1 MIFLL
6 KTQIGKEEIMSALV
20 KILLIIGCILL
31 LIRFRLRLS
40 AVIWLAAAFLGFL
53 FQLSPLQI
61 ASSFLHAIW
70 DPGTVKLMASLLLI
84 LFFSAVMKETGNM
97 GRAISSLQEIFRDA
111 RATVAIIPAVIGI
124 LPVPGGAI
132 LSAPLVNEASDDL
145 QLSKERRTFLN
156 YWFRHIWEYSLPTYP
171 GIILISSIV
180 GVPVAK
186 IFWAN
191 FPLTLASI
199 VVGIVWGFRGIPP
212 SPRPAVPLTWQHAW
226 HNTASL
232 LRNLLPLFLLLLLT
246 LYFRLHLLYSTL
258 IPILAMILFHRL
270 SLPRIRRLAKE
281 SFSWEI
287 VFLIS
292 GIMIFKRILE
302 TSGAMSAIAGDFTQ
316 LGMPIPLLII
326 AIPCLF
332 GFITG
337 YATGMAGLSFPV
349 LLPFILGSESIMVYI
364 MLAYGLGMCVTLLS
378 PTHACLIL
386 TREYYRADIAKIYRL
401 LFFPVAI
408 VFCTGIG
415 IGIIVLGMG

>member
-1 MIFLL
+1 
-6 KTQIGKEEIMSALV
+6 MSAIF

-31 LIRFRLRLS
+31 LLRLHLRLS
-40 AVIWLAAAFLGFL
+40 VIIWLAAAFLGFL
-53 FQLSPLQI
+53 FQLPPLQI
-61 ASSFLHAIW
+61 GASFLGAIL
-70 DPGTVKLMASLLLI
+70 DPGTVKLMASLMLI
-84 LFFSAVMKETGNM
+84 LFFSAIMKETGNM
-97 GRAISSLQEIFRDA
+97 GRAISALQEIFRDA
-111 RATVAIIPAVIGI
+111 RATVAVIPAVIGI

-145 QLSKERRTFLN
+145 RLSPERRTFLN

-186 IFWAN
+186 IFWVN
-191 FPLTLASI
+191 FPLTLASL
-199 VVGIVWGFRGIPP
+199 VVGILWGFRGVLP
-212 SPRPAVPLTWQHAW
+212 SSRPAAPLTFQHAFQ
-226 HNTASL
+226 NAASL
-232 LRNLLPLFLLLLLT
+232 LRNFLPLFLLLLLT

-258 IPILAMILFHRL
+258 IPILAMILFYRL
-270 SLPRIRRLAKE
+270 PFFLIRRLAKE

-302 TSGAMSAIAGDFTQ
+302 ASGAMTSIAGEFTQ
-316 LGMPIPLLII
+316 LGMPIPLLVT

-349 LLPFILGSESIMVYI
+349 LLPFILGSESIMIYI

-401 LFFPVAI
+401 LFIPVTI
-408 VFCTGIG
+408 VFCIG
-415 IGIIVLGMG
+415 IGIAILSLGLR

>member
-1 MIFLL
+1 
-6 KTQIGKEEIMSALV
+6 MSAIL
-20 KILLIIGCILL
+20 KILLIIGSILIL
-31 LIRFRLRLS
+31 VRFRIRLS
-40 AVIWLAAAFLGFL
+40 VILWLAAAFLGFL
-53 FQLSPLQI
+53 FQLPPLQI
-61 ASSFLHAIW
+61 GLGFLYGTS
-70 DPGTVKLMASLLLI
+70 DPGTLKLMASLLLI
-84 LFFSAVMKETGNM
+84 LFFSAIMKETGNM
-97 GRAISSLQEIFRDA
+97 ARAISALQGIFRDA
-111 RATVAIIPAVIGI
+111 RATVAVIPAVIGL

-145 QLSKERRTFLN
+145 RLSPERRTFLN

-186 IFWAN
+186 IFWVN
-191 FPLTLASI
+191 LPLTLASL
-199 VVGIVWGFRGIPP
+199 VVGILLGFRGIRL
-212 SPRPAVPLTWQHAW
+212 SSRPVAPMTFQYI
-226 HNTASL
+226 
-232 LRNLLPLFLLLLLT
+232 LRNALSLVRNFLPLFLLLLLT

-258 IPILAMILFHRL
+258 IAILAVVLFFRL
-270 SLPRIRRLAKE
+270 PFSLLRRLGKE

-292 GIMIFKRILE
+292 GVMIFKKILE
-302 TSGAMSAIAGDFTQ
+302 TSGAMHAIAGEFTQ
-316 LGMPIPLLII
+316 LGTPVPLLI
-326 AIPCLF
+326 AVIPCLF

-349 LLPFILGSESIMVYI
+349 LLPFILGSDHIMIYI
-364 MLAYGLGMCVTLLS
+364 LLAYGLGMSITLLS

-401 LFFPVAI
+401 LFIPVAI

-415 IGIIVLGMG
+415 IAVFALGLR

>member
-1 MIFLL
+1 
-6 KTQIGKEEIMSALV
+6 MSAIL
-20 KILLIIGCILL
+20 KILLIIGSILIL
-31 LIRFRLRLS
+31 VRFRIRLS
-40 AVIWLAAAFLGFL
+40 VILWLAAAFLGFL
-53 FQLSPLQI
+53 FQLPPLQI
-61 ASSFLHAIW
+61 GLGFLYGTA
-70 DPGTVKLMASLLLI
+70 DPGTLKLMASLLLI
-84 LFFSAVMKETGNM
+84 LFFSAIMKETGNM
-97 GRAISSLQEIFRDA
+97 ARAISALQGIFRDA
-111 RATVAIIPAVIGI
+111 RATVAVIPAVIGL

-145 QLSKERRTFLN
+145 RLSPERRTFLN

-186 IFWAN
+186 IFWVN
-191 FPLTLASI
+191 LPLTLASL
-199 VVGIVWGFRGIPP
+199 VVGILLGFRGIRL
-212 SPRPAVPLTWQHAW
+212 SSRPVAPMTFQYI
-226 HNTASL
+226 
-232 LRNLLPLFLLLLLT
+232 LRNALSLVRNFLPLFLLLLLT

-258 IPILAMILFHRL
+258 IAILAVVLFFRL
-270 SLPRIRRLAKE
+270 PFSLLRRLGKE

-292 GIMIFKRILE
+292 GVMIFKKILE
-302 TSGAMSAIAGDFTQ
+302 TSGAMHAIAGEFTQ
-316 LGMPIPLLII
+316 LGTPVPLLI
-326 AIPCLF
+326 AVIPCLF

-349 LLPFILGSESIMVYI
+349 LLPFILGSDHIMIYI
-364 MLAYGLGMCVTLLS
+364 LLAYGLGMSITLLS

-401 LFFPVAI
+401 LFIPVAI

-415 IGIIVLGMG
+415 IAVFALGLR